1 MGYAKDMTIISS
13 LLTLTFLFYALGRS
27 ADTIIYNL
35 RRIGAGLGLN
45 LFFLGIVLG
54 LFTSLPEFA
63 VGVNATINN
72 VPSMATG
79 NLFGGL
85 FVLFGL
91 ILGSS
96 LILNRSVRTTGSAL
110 LWPLAVLYLVAPFFL
125 SLDGNLSS
133 RDGTLLITAYIALLF
148 YASRI
153 YKHRRR
159 VLYRDQISAIFWV
172 ITGLVLVIVVSNII
186 VRTTLTLLTSLGLP
200 PFAIGLLVFSIG
212 TNLPEII
219 VMLRSWRRH
228 ARALSVSSLLGSA
241 LANVC
246 ILGFLAVMRPLPITI
261 DASFI
266 IMTSFLLALV
276 LLLFSFASTAR
287 RLTRSEGVVLLGIY
301 VLFVATQLW
310 LLKIQGPFP
319 SLFSG

>member
-1 MGYAKDMTIISS
+1 MTIISS
-13 LLTLTFLFYALGRS
+13 LLTLTFLFYILGRS
-27 ADTIIYNL
+27 ADIIISNL
-35 RRIGAGLGLN
+35 RRLGAGLGLN

-54 LFTSLPEFA
+54 LFTSSPELA
-63 VGVNATINN
+63 VGVNAIVND
-72 VPSMATG
+72 VPNIAIG

-96 LILNRSVRTTGSAL
+96 LILNRSVRTASNAL
-110 LWPLAVLYLVAPFFL
+110 LWPLAVLYLVFPL
-125 SLDGNLSS
+125 LLGLDGSLSS
-133 RDGTLLITAYIALLF
+133 RDGMLLITAYIALLF

-153 YKHRRR
+153 YKHHRRR

-172 ITGLVLVIVVSNII
+172 ITGLVLIIVVSNII
-186 VRTTLTLLTSLGLP
+186 VRTTLALLANLGLS
-200 PFAIGLLVFSIG
+200 PFVIGLLAFSIG

-241 LANVC
+241 LANIS

-266 IMTSFLLALV
+266 IMVSFLLVLV
-276 LLLFSFASTAR
+276 LLLFSFASTER
-287 RLTRSEGVVLLGIY
+287 RLTRVEGAALLGIY

-310 LLKIQGPFP
+310 LLKIQEPFP
-319 SLFSG
+319 ALFSG

>member
-1 MGYAKDMTIISS
+1 MAILSG
-13 LLTLTFLFYALGRS
+13 LLTLTFLFYVLGRS
-27 ADTIIYNL
+27 ADTIISNL

-63 VGVNATINN
+63 VGVNAIIND
-72 VPSMATG
+72 VPSMAIG

-96 LILNRSVRTTGSAL
+96 LILNRSVRTASSAL
-110 LWPLAVLYLVAPFFL
+110 LWPLAVLYLVAPLFL
-125 SLDGNLSS
+125 GLDGNLSS
-133 RDGTLLITAYIALLF
+133 RDGAILITTYIALLF

-153 YKHRRR
+153 YRHHRRR

-186 VRTTLTLLTSLGLP
+186 VRTTLALLAGLGLP
-200 PFAIGLLVFSIG
+200 PFIIGLLAFSIG

-219 VMLRSWRRH
+219 VILRSWQRH
-228 ARALSVSSLLGSA
+228 ARELSVSSLLGSA

-246 ILGFLAVMRPLPITI
+246 ILGLLAAMHTLPVTI
-261 DASFI
+261 DTSFI
-266 IMTSFLLALV
+266 IMASFLLVLV

-287 RLTRSEGVVLLGIY
+287 RLTRAEGIALLGIY

-310 LLKIQGPFP
+310 LLKIQEPLP
-319 SLFSG
+319 VLFSG

>member
-1 MGYAKDMTIISS
+1 MTIISS
-13 LLTLTFLFYALGRS
+13 LLTLTFLFYVLGRS

-63 VGVNATINN
+63 VGVNAIINDA
-72 VPSMATG
+72 PSIAIG

-96 LILNRSVRTTGSAL
+96 LILNRSVRTASNAL
-110 LWPLAVLYLVAPFFL
+110 LWPLAILYLITPLFL
-125 SLDGNLSS
+125 GLDGNLSPL
-133 RDGTLLITAYIALLF
+133 DGMILITAYVALLF

-153 YKHRRR
+153 YKHHHRH
-159 VLYRDQISAIFWV
+159 VLYRNQISAIFWV
-172 ITGLVLVIVVSNII
+172 ITGLVLIIVVSNVI
-186 VRTTLTLLTSLGLP
+186 VRTTLALLASLGLP
-200 PFAIGLLVFSIG
+200 PFVIGLLAFSVG

-219 VMLRSWRRH
+219 VILRSWRRH
-228 ARALSVSSLLGSA
+228 ARELSVSSLLGSA

-246 ILGFLAVMRPLPITI
+246 ILGLLAAMRTLPITI
-261 DASFI
+261 DASFV
-266 IMTSFLLALV
+266 IMTSFLLV
-276 LLLFSFASTAR
+276 LMLSLFSFASTAR
-287 RLTRSEGVVLLGIY
+287 LLTRAEGIALLGIY

-310 LLKIQGPFP
+310 LLKIQEPFP

>member
-1 MGYAKDMTIISS
+1 MAIISS
-13 LLTLTFLFYALGRS
+13 LLTLTFLFYVLGRS

-72 VPSMATG
+72 VPSIATG

-96 LILNRSVRTTGSAL
+96 LILNRSVRTTGNAL

-125 SLDGNLSS
+125 GLDGNLSS
-133 RDGTLLITAYIALLF
+133 RDGTLLITAYVALLF

-172 ITGLVLVIVVSNII
+172 ITGLILIIVVSNII
-186 VRTTLTLLTSLGLP
+186 VRTTLTLLTSLDLP
-200 PFAIGLLVFSIG
+200 PFIIGLLAFSIG

-219 VMLRSWRRH
+219 VMLRSWQRH
-228 ARALSVSSLLGSA
+228 VRALSVSSLLGSA

-261 DASFI
+261 DAPFV
-266 IMTSFLLALV
+266 IMASFLSVLV

-287 RLTRSEGVVLLGIY
+287 RLTRAEGVVLLGTY

-310 LLKIQGPFP
+310 LLKIQESF
-319 SLFSG
+319 SVLFLG